1 MKNKTL
7 WTVIIWLMI
16 MAISEL
22 PLLWD
27 GVLTVIGTVPI
38 SIIVFIDLYVIFSI
52 LALALA
58 KCVIRAIENIVI
70 QK

>member
-7 WTVIIWLMI
+7 WTIIIWLII

-27 GVLTVIGTVPI
+27 GVLNVIGAVPI

-52 LALALA
+52 PALALA